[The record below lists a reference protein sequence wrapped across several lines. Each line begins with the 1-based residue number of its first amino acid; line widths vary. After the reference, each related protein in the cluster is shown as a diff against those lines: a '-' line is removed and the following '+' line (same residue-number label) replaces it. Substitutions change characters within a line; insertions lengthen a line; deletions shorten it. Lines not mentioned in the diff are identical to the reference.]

1 MQCENRSHLHIRKMF
16 DDCQVRPTPV
26 CTLREAQPGQPVFP
40 SSYLSISALW
50 LGLVMAAI
58 YCMMYLLASVLPAP
72 LSPGGKNYEGIN
84 TIR

>member
-1 MQCENRSHLHIRKMF
+1 MKMF
-16 DDCQVRPTPV
+16 DDCQFRPSPV
-26 CTLREAQPGQPVFP
+26 CTLNEAQPSQPVLL

-72 LSPGGKNYEGIN
+72 LSPGGKNYEGLN